1 MKLEQSDKIVDA
13 DTNPFR
19 VESTAHRVVVSRQ
32 TKTVA
37 AGIACLVGFGSF
49 AIMVALLFGIVVAI
63 AGQTLPA
70 SAYSGAFLKSES
82 GKRFY
87 LLGVAAIPI
96 AMLLGLFCYSRIMRA
111 QRLILEADLRRED
124 LKAQL
129 AMMKQSMPD

>member
-1 MKLEQSDKIVDA
+1 MKLEQSEQNVDTNA
-13 DTNPFR
+13 NPFR
-19 VESTAHRVVVSRQ
+19 VESTSHRVVVSRE
-32 TKTVA
+32 TRAVA
-37 AGIACLVGFGSF
+37 IGIACLVGFGSF

-87 LLGVAAIPI
+87 LLATATIPV

-111 QRLILEADLRRED
+111 QRLIMEATLRRED

-129 AMMKQSMPD
+129 AILKQSMPD